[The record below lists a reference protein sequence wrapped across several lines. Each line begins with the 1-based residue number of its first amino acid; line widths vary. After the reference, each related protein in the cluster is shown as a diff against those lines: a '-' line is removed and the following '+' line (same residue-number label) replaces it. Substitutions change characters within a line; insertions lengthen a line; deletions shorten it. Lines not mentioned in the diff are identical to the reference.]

1 MVLRYIICTA
11 SITDMLAMLIVC
23 DNANDIYLVANGT
36 LGVFVVVDDGGYCQK
51 N

>member
-1 MVLRYIICTA
+1 MVLRYIMCTA